1 MTTFTCEHCN
11 GRGWIVT
18 PDGGAGTAAPCA
30 CRAATSH
37 RERLGACGVWPK
49 YLDCT
54 RQAWKGAWPAAH
66 LSRFCKDFFTL
77 TILGPTGAGKTHLGV
92 AILGE
97 AVAHG
102 GQGTWRDCREVIEA
116 LKESFSDR
124 GTADELDQLKK
135 AAFLVL
141 DDLGQ
146 EIAGAWLGSALSHV
160 LSYRD
165 GHLLPTIITSNISS
179 LAVLDALEPRLASR
193 LAAGVIHLSAP
204 DRRSAHHRA
213 RRAGAPDLLE
223 AKEGVPTR
231 AK

>member
-1 MTTFTCEHCN
+1 VTTSACEQCR
-11 GRGWIVT
+11 GRGWIVK
-18 PDGGAGTAAPCA
+18 PDGGAGTAALCA
-30 CRAATSH
+30 CRAAASL
-37 RERLGACGVWPK
+37 RERLRACGVWPK

-54 RQAWKGAWPAAH
+54 REAWKGAWPATH
-66 LSRFCKDFFTL
+66 LSLFRRDFLTL

-92 AILGE
+92 AVLGD

-102 GQGTWRDCREVIEA
+102 DQGVWRDCRAVIEA
-116 LKESFSDR
+116 LKGSFPDR
-124 GTADELDQLKK
+124 GTADESDKLKK

-141 DDLGQ
+141 DGLGQ
-146 EIAGAWLGSALSHV
+146 ELAGAWSGNALSHV

-204 DRRSAHHRA
+204 DRRSAHHGA

-223 AKEGVPTR
+223 V
-231 AK
+231 